1 MTDPLERSP
10 TRTRDLAMF
19 AALSLGGLAISAWLF
34 FRGDMLPVILAL
46 AATGFAA
53 QQLVATLGEP

>member
-1 MTDPLERSP
+1 MPDPLEPSP
-10 TRTRDLAMF
+10 TRTRDLAVF
-19 AALSLGGLAISAWLF
+19 TVLTVGGLAVSIWLF
-34 FRGDMLPVILAL
+34 LRGDMLPVILAL